1 MVHYLVITT
10 LALSSAVASSK
21 PAQWQA
27 DYGKALAA
35 TRADD
40 RPLLVVLDDP
50 TNPKKAV
57 EDDQLK
63 TDGDQAQLLAK
74 YQLCHIDASTEYGQ
88 RVAKVFKANKFPF
101 TAIIDKTGSIVLHKK
116 QGQLTDAEWN
126 ETLSAYKSGERSTA
140 DHYTTSYRGGQVSG
154 SDSSFSIPAASTSIV
169 SPSYCPSCQRNAQQS
184 F

>member
-1 MVHYLVITT
+1 MIHALTVTALV
-10 LALSSAVASSK
+10 LSSAVASTK
-21 PAQWQA
+21 PVEWQA

-40 RPLLVVLDDP
+40 RPLLVVLDVPSDE
-50 TNPKKAV
+50 KKAA

-63 TDGDQAQLLAK
+63 TDGDQAELLSQ

-88 RVAKVFKANKFPF
+88 RVAKVFKADKFPF
-101 TAIIDKTGSIVLHKK
+101 TAIIDKTGSVVLTKK

-126 ETLSAYKSGERSTA
+126 QTLKNYKSGERSATR
-140 DHYTTSYRGGQVSG
+140 YTSAYRGTVIENG
-154 SDSSFSIPAASTSIV
+154 SSFSYPGSTSVV

>member
-1 MVHYLVITT
+1 MIHTLLITT
-10 LALSSAVASSK
+10 LALSSAVAATK
-21 PAQWQA
+21 PVEWQA

-40 RPLLVVLDDP
+40 RPLLVVLDVPNDA
-50 TNPKKAV
+50 KKAV
-57 EDDQLK
+57 EKDQVK
-63 TDGDQAQLLAK
+63 TDGDQANLLAK
-74 YQLCHIDASTEYGQ
+74 YQLCRIDASTEYGQ

-101 TAIIDKTGSIVLHKK
+101 TAIIDKTGSVVLTKK

-126 ETLSAYKSGERSTA
+126 ETLTNYKSGERAAVS
-140 DHYTTSYRGGQVSG
+140 YTSAYRGLDS
-154 SDSSFSIPAASTSIV
+154 SSSFSYPGSTSVV

>member
-1 MVHYLVITT
+1 MVHYLIISA
-10 LALSSAVASSK
+10 LAISSAVAASK

-40 RPLLVVLDDP
+40 RPLLVVLDIP
-50 TNPKKAV
+50 NNPNKAA

-63 TDGDQAQLLAK
+63 TDGDQGQLLAK
-74 YQLCHIDASTEYGQ
+74 YQLCHIDASTEYGE
-88 RVAKVFKANKFPF
+88 RVAKVFKADKFPF

-116 QGQLTDAEWN
+116 AGQLTDEEWN
-126 ETLSAYKSGERSTA
+126 ETLAAYKSGDRSTLQL
-140 DHYTTSYRGGQVSG
+140 HTSAYRGGMSG
-154 SDSSFSIPAASTSIV
+154 SGSFSMPAATTSVV